1 MDTYDL
7 MPLSATDSCAQ
18 TSGGY
23 VCTKALDHVGEHATH
38 AASGV
43 VIYRWPNPQTTPGDA
58 VTDRAPASS
67 GATNAIVE
75 LDRADRHERLVR
87 TIQGVLYTTPY
98 DQLGWHPVEGRFT
111 TDADASEHL
120 ARQIAEWV
128 VDQ

>member
-1 MDTYDL
+1 MSAPAPVICAVYD
-7 MPLSATDSCAQ
+7 
-18 TSGGY
+18 SGH
-23 VCTKALDHVGEHATH
+23 VCTKALNHVGEHATITV
-38 AASGV
+38 SGV
-43 VIYRWPNPQTTPGDA
+43 TRHRWTQTTPGDA

-75 LDRADRHERLVR
+75 LDRADRHEHLVR

-98 DQLGWHPVEGRFT
+98 DQLGWRPVEGRFT

>member
-67 GATNAIVE
+67 GAPSLVE
-75 LDRADRHERLVR
+75 LDRKDAEAYVVERALMWQAHRYTALADTMADSLDRA
-87 TIQGVLYTTPY
+87 
-98 DQLGWHPVEGRFT
+98 VEAYREVT
-111 TDADASEHL
+111 A
-120 ARQIAEWV
+120 
-128 VDQ
+128 